1 MGAGGA
7 HQGVEAWNPGISVI
21 FGEELPVY
29 EHLQVCIILFKTNLN
44 VGGNRS
50 SREQC
55 EGESK
60 VESAHVVRAEVK
72 QGDLPGGRR
81 NADCFAAR
89 SGPTC
94 SPKER

>member
-1 MGAGGA
+1 
-7 HQGVEAWNPGISVI
+7 
-21 FGEELPVY
+21 
-29 EHLQVCIILFKTNLN
+29 
-44 VGGNRS
+44 
-50 SREQC
+50 
-55 EGESK
+55 
-60 VESAHVVRAEVK
+60 VK